1 MVQMVHVSYLIL
13 FQTRVAYHVL
23 HSYILFVISKKNTGH
38 TVKTSKKDNVH
49 KQEKERHKKVEINKL
64 NNNNKKLKKRKNQSC
79 ALHDESITF
88 LQGNISQY
96 TRKLY
101 EMKILV

>member
-1 MVQMVHVSYLIL
+1 MLVIQYCFKLALLIM
-13 FQTRVAYHVL
+13 F
-23 HSYILFVISKKNTGH
+23 YIATFCLLSLKKNTGH
-38 TVKTSKKDNVH
+38 TVKRSKKDNVH

-96 TRKLY
+96 TRKL
-101 EMKILV
+101 

>member
-1 MVQMVHVSYLIL
+1 M
-13 FQTRVAYHVL
+13 
-23 HSYILFVISKKNTGH
+23 
-38 TVKTSKKDNVH
+38 KTSKKDNVH

-79 ALHDESITF
+79 ADFHDESITF

-101 EMKILV
+101 EMKSSLSEGYKIERGL

>member
-1 MVQMVHVSYLIL
+1 MVHVSYSIL

-38 TVKTSKKDNVH
+38 TDI
-49 KQEKERHKKVEINKL
+49 QEKERHKKVEINKL

-79 ALHDESITF
+79 ADFHDESITF

-101 EMKILV
+101 EMKSSLSEGYKIERGL